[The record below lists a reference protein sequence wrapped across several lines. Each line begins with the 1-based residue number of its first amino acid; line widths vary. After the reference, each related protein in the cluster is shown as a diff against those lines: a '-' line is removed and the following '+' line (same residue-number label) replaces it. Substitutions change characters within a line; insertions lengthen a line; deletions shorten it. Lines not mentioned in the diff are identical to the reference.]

1 MTDSSS
7 PVMAASYDSLQVA
20 LSVLIAIAASYAALS
35 LAGRVTVTRKGA
47 RAVWLAGGATSMGSG
62 IWAMHFVGMLAFHL
76 PIAVAY
82 DTPTILVALF
92 LAIVASAT
100 ALYVVSRSRMGIRY
114 ALISGGI
121 LGCGVAALHFLGM
134 MAMRMAAAYTLNAG
148 VVAASVLLGIAFAVG
163 GMWLGYYFREEPK
176 RTAWKR
182 LGAGLLMGT
191 AISAMHYTAM
201 ASARFTSA
209 TPPLHLEHTVTV
221 STLGTL
227 GIASVI
233 LVLLGATILSC
244 HVDRRFD
251 AQGIELAVAEAKME
265 FAQSARLTVMG
276 ELTASIAHEI
286 KQPLAAIVTNGN
298 YCLRQLA
305 TATPN
310 LREVRQAIQD
320 IVEDGNRTS
329 SIISRIRALLLKGAP
344 ERVDLDMNQVIRD
357 VVYFVRGEVE
367 ENGITLELDLAADLP
382 RAFGDQVQLQQ
393 AQFQQLLQQQ
403 AQQFAQAHMTQQL
416 QQAQFNPQ
424 GSGLPEGYS
433 SELSKLASL
442 SQLGGMPSVDLRH
455 LAVAGQA
462 GQVLD
467 PSKFYMHPG
476 YNPQQFPPGFV
487 GSGAM
492 IDPLAAQ
499 AAAVKA
505 QTEAEARKKDALKQ
519 EKARMKGKTAKPD
532 GGRR

>member
-7 PVMAASYDSLQVA
+7 PVMAASYDPLQVA

-35 LAGRVTVTRKGA
+35 LAGRVTATRNGA
-47 RAVWLAGGATSMGSG
+47 RALWLAGGATSMGSG

-100 ALYVVSRSRMGIRY
+100 ALYVVSRRRMGIRY

-148 VVAASVLLGIAFAVG
+148 VVAASVLLGIAFAAG

-244 HVDRRFD
+244 RVDRRFD
-251 AQGIELAVAEAKME
+251 AQGTELAVAEAKME

-310 LREVRQAIQD
+310 LKEVRQAIQD

-357 VVYFVRGEVE
+357 VAYFVRAEVE
-367 ENGITLELDLAADLP
+367 ENGIILKLDLAADLP
-382 RAFGDQVQLQQ
+382 RALGDQVQLQQ
-393 AQFQQLLQQQ
+393 ALMNVIINSVEALRAAPQPHRELL
-403 AQQFAQAHMTQQL
+403 L
-416 QQAQFNPQ
+416 R
-424 GSGLPEGYS
+424 SRKIPEGALIEVKDS
-433 SELSKLASL
+433 GPGLIPAVSERLFEPFFTTKTEGMGLGLSISRSIIESHGGSL
-442 SQLGGMPSVDLRH
+442 SNIE
-455 LAVAGQA
+455 AT
-462 GQVLD
+462 
-467 PSKFYMHPG
+467 Y
-476 YNPQQFPPGFV
+476 
-487 GSGAM
+487 GAHFAF
-492 IDPLAAQ
+492 IIPESPKSSQD
-499 AAAVKA
+499 
-505 QTEAEARKKDALKQ
+505 
-519 EKARMKGKTAKPD
+519 
-532 GGRR
+532 